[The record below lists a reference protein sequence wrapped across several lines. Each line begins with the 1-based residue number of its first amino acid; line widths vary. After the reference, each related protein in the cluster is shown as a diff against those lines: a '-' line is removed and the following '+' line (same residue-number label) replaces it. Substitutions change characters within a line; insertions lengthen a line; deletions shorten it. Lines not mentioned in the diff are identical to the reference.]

1 MKTTIASFIRNLSL
15 GGLLLF
21 AASACDS
28 FLEVAPQSAAD
39 SDDLNTPE
47 NVEKM
52 LISAYSS
59 LGNANYQD
67 GMNAYWPYGDLRA
80 GDAYKG
86 GAGTGDMGN
95 FHLFET
101 FVYLRDDNEYL
112 DKKWYNEFIAIGRT
126 NDALGRLRLI
136 PDGQFPKKKVREAE
150 LRFLRGHFYFELKIL
165 FKHIPWIDETVK
177 TDDYITISNAVHTDA
192 RLWDLIIAEF
202 RFAAENLPEK
212 NDEVGRANKGM
223 AQAYLAKALLYA
235 AYTQDEKNNVTGID
249 RTKLQEVATLCRG
262 LAARY
267 KLADDFADNFLCETE
282 NGPESIFAIQH
293 SLNDGTLRGRLDWGA
308 MLSYPMNP
316 EYGCCGF
323 HSPSQNMV
331 NAFRTDDKGLPL
343 FDTFNDTDIKT
354 AADLKTQN
362 VDPRLNHTVAIPG
375 APYKY
380 RPTFIFETSWT
391 RDPNTY
397 GSFMSMKETVLPDC
411 PCFAFASPF
420 MSSSKNR
427 DIIRY
432 DDVLLWEAEALIE
445 LGRQDEALPLIN
457 AIRERAAKSTK
468 LLVDTAGQPVGKYQ
482 VAAYQPGVNCPA
494 WTQDF
499 ARKALRWERRLEFA
513 EEGFRFFDL
522 ARWGIAAETV
532 NEYFA
537 KEKTRR
543 TYMNEA
549 RFTKNRDEYFPIPKN
564 QINFSKKLYKQNA
577 GW

>member
-126 NDALGRLRLI
+126 NDALGRLRLT

-192 RLWDLIIAEF
+192 QLWDLIIAEF

-308 MLSYPMNP
+308 MLNYPMNP

-522 ARWGIAAETV
+522 VRWGIAAETV